1 MSCKLKE
8 ICENKNRDCDYCC
21 YNPKAYLEDAFE
33 WNGEG
38 KEPSNEELDDALVE

>member
-8 ICENKNRDCDYCC
+8 TCENKNRDCDYCC
-21 YNPKAYLEDAFE
+21 YNPNAYLEDAFE

-38 KEPSNEELDDALVE
+38 KESSGEELDDALAE